1 MIFEDGFS
9 YYSIIINFLERTFG
23 ELTEITLYSFE
34 DGDEGKLI
42 AKSSNCSFKLGS
54 ATPKTLR
61 KLLDKYN
68 NKKESNDNIDFIT
81 NFPGK
86 DNDGKLFRVSTF
98 FIKGEKNSLK
108 GAFNI
113 KVDISEMVYAANFL
127 NKALKE
133 LTGGLERNLE
143 KESEEVD
150 ELGTIEEYSI
160 YLINQYFDS
169 LKKPMD
175 AMTTSEKI
183 EIVKSL
189 DKKGIFNLKGSVGEL
204 AKRFNTSE
212 KTIYRYLSSEQ

>member
-98 FIKGEKNSLK
+98 FIKGEKIL
-108 GAFNI
+108 
-113 KVDISEMVYAANFL
+113 
-127 NKALKE
+127 LKE
-133 LTGGLERNLE
+133 HLT
-143 KESEEVD
+143 
-150 ELGTIEEYSI
+150 
-160 YLINQYFDS
+160 
-169 LKKPMD
+169 
-175 AMTTSEKI
+175 
-183 EIVKSL
+183 
-189 DKKGIFNLKGSVGEL
+189 
-204 AKRFNTSE
+204 
-212 KTIYRYLSSEQ
+212 